1 MSFDRARQPPV
12 VILVFVVILVL
23 IGVALAFVAIQG
35 PAAARGERAG
45 KPKLVQLSYEE
56 SRDGTSRH
64 YGLSAFAHRAD
75 SVVFAV
81 RRHHR
86 RIAAPGRYNDHVT
99 DTDLHP
105 GDASHPW
112 EVNRR
117 EGGRRVLTA
126 VRASLSH
133 DGVATVRVTARGRGK
148 DRAKVKVIVADC
160 TQDPPFYPLSCEI
173 AL

>member
-1 MSFDRARQPPV
+1 MSFDRAGAPSA
-12 VILVFVVILVL
+12 VILVL
-23 IGVALAFVAIQG
+23 VGAALAFVAIQS
-35 PAAARGERAG
+35 AAAGGAERASG

-56 SRDGTSRH
+56 SKDGTSKR
-64 YGLSAFAHRAD
+64 YNLSAFAHKAD

-86 RIAAPGRYNDHVT
+86 RITAPGRYNDHIT
-99 DTDLHP
+99 DTDLRP

-117 EGGRRVLTA
+117 EGGRRVLKA

-133 DGVATVRVTARGRGK
+133 DGMATVRVTARGRGK
-148 DRAKVKVIVADC
+148 DKAKVKVVVADC